1 MNQTFIG
8 VSFKAGEK
16 EYGFNF
22 QYNMSE
28 TQWSKMSL
36 TEHEILLSH
45 IGEQIKKYKED
56 NHITEDTVPN
66 SMIFTPHFPLI
77 D

>member
-28 TQWSKMSL
+28 TQWSKISS
-36 TEHEILLSH
+36 TEYEILLSH
-45 IGEQIKKYKED
+45 IDEQIKIYKEN
-56 NHITEDTVPN
+56 NHIIEQTVPKSIN
-66 SMIFTPHFPLI
+66 FSPHFPLI